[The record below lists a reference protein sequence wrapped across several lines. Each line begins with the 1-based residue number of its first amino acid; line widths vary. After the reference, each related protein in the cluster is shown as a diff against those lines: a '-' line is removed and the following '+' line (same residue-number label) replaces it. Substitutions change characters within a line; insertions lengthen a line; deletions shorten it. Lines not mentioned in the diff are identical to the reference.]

1 MKTALSSC
9 QVIGCTCNEELN
21 DVHRRR
27 VRDEIEIVP
36 SDVSWLLWMKLI
48 ISIKDRMVF
57 GWYLTN
63 IDVVC
68 SCFDKRY
75 ALKASET
82 MPIGIMGSISSTL
95 HIEVHSISAERE
107 AWIHLFVLF
116 SSITM

>member
-1 MKTALSSC
+1 MKTALS
-9 QVIGCTCNEELN
+9 
-21 DVHRRR
+21 R

-36 SDVSWLLWMKLI
+36 SDVSWLLWIKLI

-68 SCFDKRY
+68 SCFDKSY